1 MGKGRKKK
9 HAAPRFVANAAE
21 LANRSNAFAAED
33 KNRKA
38 RRKAAGCDDSDE
50 EGGEG
55 AGGGDGGGG
64 GGGGFLDVAADE
76 ARRRM
81 EQLRLSEAGGGEEEE
96 AEVRRRARPKGIAA
110 IIGLETNNAN
120 AKKKKQTLSK
130 ADAAA
135 GNFQKATLSRREREI
150 FEKEAADRALMK
162 ATAAGETAQ
171 AKKDMARLAEMKKRR
186 EAKKAKRMA
195 KEKAAAEALVEQERL
210 AAAAAQEDDG
220 SDSDDDVPTK
230 IEIKKMKPNAIKERL
245 KKKKLSTQGSKK
257 VIIDRLLK
265 AYGY

>member
-38 RRKAAGCDDSDE
+38 RRKAAGCDDSDD
-50 EGGEG
+50 EGSAGEG
-55 AGGGDGGGG
+55 E
-64 GGGGFLDVAADE
+64 GGFLGAAADE

-81 EQLRLSEAGGGEEEE
+81 EELRMGGGEAAGEEE
-96 AEVRRRARPKGIAA
+96 GEVRKAKPKGIAA

-150 FEKEAADRALMK
+150 FEKEAADRAHMK

-186 EAKKAKRMA
+186 AAKKAARLA
-195 KEKAAAEALVEQERL
+195 KEKAAAEALLEQERL

-220 SDSDDDVPTK
+220 DSGSDDDVPSK
-230 IEIKKMKPNAIKERL
+230 IEIKKMKPNAVKERL

-257 VIIDRLLK
+257 VIIERLLK

>member
-21 LANRSNAFAAED
+21 LANRSNAFAKED
-33 KNRKA
+33 QNRRA
-38 RRKAAGCDDSDE
+38 RRKAAGCDDSDDE
-50 EGGEG
+50 SGGEG
-55 AGGGDGGGG
+55 AGGFMGM
-64 GGGGFLDVAADE
+64 AADD

-81 EQLRLSEAGGGEEEE
+81 EELRMEGGDEDDGEEVFMKK
-96 AEVRRRARPKGIAA
+96 AKPKGIAE

-120 AKKKKQTLSK
+120 SRKKKNTLSK
-130 ADAAA
+130 ADAAS

-186 EAKKAKRMA
+186 EAKKAKRLA
-195 KEKAAAEALVEQERL
+195 KEKAAQEAAKEQERL
-210 AAAAAQEDDG
+210 AAEAAQGGGDDSGDEDDI
-220 SDSDDDVPTK
+220 PTK
-230 IEIKKMKPNAIKERL
+230 IEIKKMKPSAVKERL

-257 VIIDRLLK
+257 VIIERLLK